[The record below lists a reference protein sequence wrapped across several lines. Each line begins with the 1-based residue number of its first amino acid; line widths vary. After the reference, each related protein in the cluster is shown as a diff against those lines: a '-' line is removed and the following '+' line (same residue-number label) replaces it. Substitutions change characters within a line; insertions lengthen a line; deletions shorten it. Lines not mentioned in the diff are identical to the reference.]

1 MELYRKIFKG
11 SFEIIFDLIFSPFS
25 FGRRD
30 GDEGGIREC
39 PHPTLSRRERDCK
52 SMKNR
57 LVKLARILRKNQT
70 PYESKLWCLLRDKR
84 LEGLKF
90 RRQYPIGIYI
100 VDFCCFE
107 KKLII
112 ELDGGHHNQNEQIKN
127 DQKRDQYLINQGYK
141 ILRFWNNDLDN
152 NIEGVIEKILIS
164 L

>member
-1 MELYRKIFKG
+1 
-11 SFEIIFDLIFSPFS
+11 
-25 FGRRD
+25 
-30 GDEGGIREC
+30 
-39 PHPTLSRRERDCK
+39 
-52 SMKNR
+52 MKNR